1 MIRKHFFTQ
10 ERTHVHHR
18 YMPLLLKTKCSFYN
32 VEYYATGRIGL
43 HRVGIRLGVK
53 TEWDVPAQLRVYTS

>member
-1 MIRKHFFTQ
+1 MCTIGTC
-10 ERTHVHHR
+10 
-18 YMPLLLKTKCSFYN
+18 LSKCSFYT